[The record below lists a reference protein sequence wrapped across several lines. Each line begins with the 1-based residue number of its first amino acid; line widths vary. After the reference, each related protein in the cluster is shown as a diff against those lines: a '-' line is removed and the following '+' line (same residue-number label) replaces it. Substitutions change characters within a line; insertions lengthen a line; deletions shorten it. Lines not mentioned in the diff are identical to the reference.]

1 MEYHEGDLVLCKV
14 LDVNNSITTV
24 ELPDGSKG
32 TIISSEIA
40 SGRIKFMRNYVVPNK
55 KIVCKVLE
63 VSGGRVALSLRRVN
77 VKEKKTVLQEY
88 KQKMATDVALKQI
101 LGNDY
106 EKINQKILK
115 DFSGN
120 LDFIKAA
127 KEDHSL
133 IEKYLPKQAVEK
145 VLVIVNKKKKQSEM
159 RYEIMLTCLKSDGL
173 NIIKEILDI
182 ANSALKVSYVSAG
195 KYSLKYACDD
205 FKKGKQDMK
214 EVLEDLEKKA
224 KKEGCEFSVKE
235 IR

>member
-14 LDVNNSITTV
+14 LQVDNSITTV

-63 VSGGRVALSLRRVN
+63 VSGGNIALSLRRVN

-88 KQKMATDVALKQI
+88 KQKMATDVAFKQI
-101 LGNDY
+101 LGEEC
-106 EKINQKILK
+106 EKVNQKILK
-115 DFSGN
+115 DFPGN
-120 LDFIKAA
+120 VDFLKAA
-127 KEDHSL
+127 KEDNSL
-133 IEKYLPKQAVEK
+133 VEKYFPKSCVEK

-159 RYEIMLTCLKSDGL
+159 RYEILLTCLKSDGL
-173 NIIKEILDI
+173 EVIKKILDLDD
-182 ANSALKVSYVSAG
+182 SALKVNYVSAG
-195 KYSLKYACDD
+195 KYSLKYSCDD

-214 EVLEDLEKKA
+214 EILDDIEKKA
-224 KKEGCEFSVKE
+224 KKEGCEFSIKE